1 MKRSR
6 QLGGSAVEKE
16 QARPGTRRRRAAVL
30 HGMEVD
36 GVSHQFCEA
45 E

>member
-1 MKRSR
+1 MKRSSP
-6 QLGGSAVEKE
+6 LGGSAVEKE
-16 QARPGTRRRRAAVL
+16 QARPGTRRTAAVL